1 MPAGQP
7 PNAGSGNIEKRNK
20 RLISQLRKR
29 DPDID
34 GDKIK
39 LIMATDLTFDSELK
53 QGFIVMYEDILA
65 IYNESGKE
73 ELPLSDISGFLPA
86 VPWQSCMS
94 SPSSQSR

>member
-53 QGFIVMYEDILA
+53 QGFVVMYEDILA

-73 ELPLSDISGFLPA
+73 ELPLSDISEFKYSADFGCVTF
-86 VPWQSCMS
+86 
-94 SPSSQSR
+94 

>member
-53 QGFIVMYEDILA
+53 QGFVVMYEDILA

-73 ELPLSDISGFLPA
+73 ELPLSDI
-86 VPWQSCMS
+86 
-94 SPSSQSR
+94 